1 MILTDKLTIDAP
13 KRTKEGYMAVHAR
26 AARAGI
32 YDYMGYEVD
41 PEGKTFNANDV
52 VKVYRPPEVVFD
64 AANMRS
70 FVMRPI
76 TNDHPSEA
84 VTADNWTDLA
94 KGVIVGA
101 VKDGDYLGFDLAFFD
116 ADTIRDIDSGKRE
129 LSNGYQADLV
139 FGDGVTPSGEAYHA
153 IQTSQTGNHVA
164 LVGKGRAGS
173 ACAIGVC
180 DAMSET
186 TINSF
191 LVNLGDA
198 DMTTKPVKITIDGA
212 SHTVELSDAAAILVG
227 QMQTALDRQAT
238 ELATAQTSVG
248 TLTAHQ
254 EQVQFAD
261 DLFRGLEADAGSIDP
276 VAGAGRT
283 GGGRQGRGDA
293 GTIDQAGPAGMTAA
307 DHGGIGSEDIGS
319 LARGSSL
326 AGSQRITGELSL
338 ADFLNVVAVADRV
351 HGEIHADRDQLHI
364 GQRHVLGIAGLPLS
378 SAVHVAKLEINAGSP
393 LGVVGVDWHQAGV
406 VDDIVFLLER
416 AGGQDMRLLTEERKA
431 LRVGNHLVGH
441 FKFPR

>member
-1 MILTDKLTIDAP
+1 MILTDKLTMDAP

-41 PEGKTFNANDV
+41 PEGKTFKANDV

-84 VTADNWTDLA
+84 VTAENWSDLA

-116 ADTIRDIDSGKRE
+116 ASTIRDIDSGKRE
-129 LSNGYQADLV
+129 LSNGYQAELA
-139 FGDGVTPSGEAYHA
+139 FGDGVTPSGEAYNA
-153 IQTSQTGNHVA
+153 IQTSQIGNHVA
-164 LVGKGRAGS
+164 LVDRGRAGA

-180 DAMSET
+180 DAMSDA
-186 TINSF
+186 ILNRL
-191 LVNLGDA
+191 LVDLGDD

-238 ELATAQTSVG
+238 DLATAQTAVG
-248 TLTAHQ
+248 THLA
-254 EQVQFAD
+254 
-261 DLFRGLEADAGSIDP
+261 
-276 VAGAGRT
+276 
-283 GGGRQGRGDA
+283 
-293 GTIDQAGPAGMTAA
+293 TISTKD
-307 DHGGIGSEDIGS
+307 
-319 LARGSSL
+319 
-326 AGSQRITGELSL
+326 GE
-338 ADFLNVVAVADRV
+338 
-351 HGEIHADRDQLHI
+351 
-364 GQRHVLGIAGLPLS
+364 IAGLTQKLKDATAIDLDKMLADRE
-378 SAVHVAKLEINAGSP
+378 AVVTAAKTILPTLDAKGKTVDQIRKEAVTAKLGDRANTMDDNAIGGAFAA
-393 LGVVGVDWHQAGV
+393 LTVTADVDTLRDGIKDIPNVKTNDAHAGY
-406 VDDIVFLLER
+406 L
-416 AGGQDMRLLTEERKA
+416 ARLTRTEKA
-431 LRVGNHLVGH
+431 A
-441 FKFPR
+441 